1 MQVTK
6 LLVLLMTILHSE
18 KLSILKSAASCHGKS
33 HLSQESN
40 AGVQGAPQQAQGQLI
55 SEHTEPC

>member
-6 LLVLLMTILHSE
+6 LLVLLMTVLHSE

-40 AGVQGAPQQAQGQLI
+40 AGAQGVPQQA
-55 SEHTEPC
+55 